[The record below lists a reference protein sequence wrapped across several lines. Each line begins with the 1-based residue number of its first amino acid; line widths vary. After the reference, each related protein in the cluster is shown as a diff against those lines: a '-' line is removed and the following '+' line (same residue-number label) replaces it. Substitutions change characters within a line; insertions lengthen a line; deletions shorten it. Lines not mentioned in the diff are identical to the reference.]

1 MRNRIVT
8 RALMGLLGL
17 LLAIAPGVARAA
29 EGPIV
34 IGASLSLSGAY
45 SRTGEELRRG
55 YEIWQ
60 KDVNGRGGLLGRKV
74 EFKFYDDQSDPTTG
88 AKLYER
94 LITSD
99 KVDLVMG
106 PYSSPVALAAT
117 TVTEKY
123 GYPMV
128 AAGSSARGIWER
140 GYRYVFQLYALPEN
154 QLAGHIDLAK
164 RHGARRV
171 AVLTEDTIFSKELA
185 QTFVRLS
192 KEAGLEVVFYEEYG
206 KGPTD
211 LSPQLL
217 KAKVQRPDVLFGA
230 TYLPESVLI
239 TRQAKELDVNPKMYI
254 FTIGPTLPDYTQGL
268 GKDAEYVL
276 GLSEWEPVLKL
287 EGVREFTEAYKKAYN
302 TTPGYQSAGGFS
314 GCQVLEA
321 AVRKVGSF
329 DRDKIRD
336 ALAAIEVST
345 IWGPYRVNEKGMQ
358 IGKRA
363 YVVQIQNG
371 ERHIVWPEERATAKL
386 IYPTPGWGARR

>member
-1 MRNRIVT
+1 MVLT
-8 RALMGLLGL
+8 VGFYVL
-17 LLAIAPGVARAA
+17 
-29 EGPIV
+29 
-34 IGASLSLSGAY
+34 
-45 SRTGEELRRG
+45 TT
-55 YEIWQ
+55 
-60 KDVNGRGGLLGRKV
+60 NG
-74 EFKFYDDQSDPTTG
+74 SDPTTG

-106 PYSSPVALAAT
+106 PFSSPVALAAT

-140 GYRYVFQLYALPEN
+140 GYRYVFQLYAQPEN
-154 QLAGHIDLAK
+154 QLAGHIDLA
-164 RHGARRV
+164 RRNGAKRV

-185 QTFVRLS
+185 QTFVKLA
-192 KEAGLEVVFYEEYG
+192 KAAGLDVAFYEEYG
-206 KGPTD
+206 KGPAD

-217 KAKVQRPDVLFGA
+217 KAKAQRPDVLFGG

-239 TRQAKELDVNPKMYI
+239 TRQAKELDLNAKMYI
-254 FTIGPTLPDYTQGL
+254 FTIGPTLPDYTQSL

-287 EGVREFTEAYKKAYN
+287 EGVREFNERYRKAYS

-321 AVRKVGSF
+321 AVKKVGSL
-329 DRDKIRD
+329 DRNKIRD
-336 ALAAIEVST
+336 ALSTIEVST
-345 IWGPYRVNEKGMQ
+345 IWGPYKVNEKGLQ

-371 ERHIVWPEERATAKL
+371 ERQIVWPEQHATAKL
-386 IYPTPGWGARR
+386 VYPTPEWGSRR

>member
-1 MRNRIVT
+1 MTLGRLV
-8 RALMGLLGL
+8 ALT
-17 LLAIAPGVARAA
+17 LALAMWQGAA
-29 EGPIV
+29 FAADRPIV

-60 KDVNGRGGLLGRKV
+60 TTVNERGGLLGRKV

-88 AKLYER
+88 ARLYER
-94 LITSD
+94 LVTSD

-106 PYSSPVALAAT
+106 PFSSPVALAAT

-140 GYRYVFQLYALPEN
+140 GYRYVFQLYARPEN

-164 RHGARRV
+164 RHGARRL

-185 QTFVRLS
+185 QTFIRLA

-211 LSPQLL
+211 LSAQLL
-217 KAKVQRPDVLFGA
+217 KAKAQRPDILFGG

-239 TRQAKELDVNPKMYI
+239 TRQAKELDLNAKMYI
-254 FTIGPTLPDYTQGL
+254 FTIGPTLPDYTQNL

-276 GLSEWEPVLKL
+276 GLSEWEPILKL
-287 EGVREFTEAYKKAYN
+287 EGVPEFTDRYRKAYN
-302 TTPGYQSAGGFS
+302 ATPGYQSAGGFA

-321 AVRKVGSF
+321 AVKKVGSL

-336 ALAAIEVST
+336 ALAGIEVNT
-345 IWGPYRVNEKGMQ
+345 IWGPYKVNENGMQ

-363 YVVQIQNG
+363 YVIQIQKG
-371 ERHIVWPEERATAKL
+371 ERQLVWPEEHATSKL
-386 IYPTPGWGARR
+386 IYPTPDWSSRR